1 MNKERPNW
9 FSRPR
14 CFETLHDPLVD
25 RFIIT
30 FDKARGPF
38 EAHFLSKKIKNEEL
52 ILFDAGNE
60 AQAFI
65 FTLDLLMSSILADRI
80 KPDDYIMI
88 VEDDYMFKPNWAKFI
103 IEGINLVGDQGFVAP
118 YDHNDKYDYNIYPNL
133 NAQLYAG
140 NLCHWRTT
148 PSTTN
153 TYAGKAKV
161 FQKFYELHKQFSQG
175 VSVSRDHEKFIET
188 WKSGGKLISPIP
200 SIASHIETNYLAP
213 CYNWNF

>member
-188 WKSGGKLISPIP
+188 WKNGGKLISPIP